1 MYDLIIIA
9 LSIALMGAGAV
20 VLLISVLAAMSAEDI
35 AFIHELHRGK
45 VEAVAITFAVGA
57 GILFVDSAMRL
68 ARLIFS

>member
-9 LSIALMGAGAV
+9 LSIALMAAGAV
-20 VLLISVLAAMSAEDI
+20 VLIISVLAAISAEDF
-35 AFIHELHRGK
+35 AFIHKLDRRK
-45 VEAVAITFAVGA
+45 VEAIAITFAVGA